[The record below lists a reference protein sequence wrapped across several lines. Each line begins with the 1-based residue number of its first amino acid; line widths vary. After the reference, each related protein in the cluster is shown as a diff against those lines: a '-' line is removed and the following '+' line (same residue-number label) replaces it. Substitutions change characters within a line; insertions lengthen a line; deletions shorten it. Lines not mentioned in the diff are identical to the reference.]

1 MDAIYLSLNPI
12 DSNLTRMSELPSSW
26 CNSHFLE
33 QAENKGVIIWCFTND
48 RHDEVWLPERC
59 SRKSRGAR
67 CRSSLIVV
75 RPLKMGFKKK
85 QTVRVNAN
93 AAA

>member
-1 MDAIYLSLNPI
+1 MDAIYLSLTPI
-12 DSNLTRMSELPSSW
+12 DSHLTRMSELPSSW

-59 SRKSRGAR
+59 SRKFGGGSMPIIPDR
-67 CRSSLIVV
+67 
-75 RPLKMGFKKK
+75 RPSFKDGFQEK
-85 QTVRVNAN
+85 ASC
-93 AAA
+93 AS